1 MFDVHSLVHMVRNY
15 QQDKLMDA
23 VKDNPELG
31 NDTNDDH
38 NQLVL
43 IMALHFILRI
53 IRIIIYAV
61 TLSYFLGMSWLI
73 ICKICLYES
82 GINSD

>member
-1 MFDVHSLVHMVRNY
+1 MKEVI
-15 QQDKLMDA
+15 
-23 VKDNPELG
+23 DNPELG

-38 NQLVL
+38 NKLVL

-53 IRIIIYAV
+53 IKIIIYAV

-73 ICKICLYES
+73 LCKIEYYNR
-82 GINSD
+82 GNSD